1 MPKDN
6 KGKSS
11 AKGEGKPKPPSEAEE
26 ALASTLL
33 DLEARF
39 LLHLP
44 ESELESAE
52 RLFFQIEQAR
62 ALAPTPFARPSPP
75 LARFSR
81 SRASRPSRAPASLA
95 RAHGTE
101 RARDLT

>member
-62 ALAPTPFARPSPP
+62 ALAPTPSAPHPPP
-75 LARFSR
+75 LFLI
-81 SRASRPSRAPASLA
+81 PSGLA
-95 RAHGTE
+95 RAARPPLSRALTAPN